1 MEIRL
6 VALINSHQGFIQSGK
21 NKLCTIKM
29 MWQRNGACGE
39 TRCEKEVPLGIL
51 GS

>member
-21 NKLCTIKM
+21 NKFCNKNDVAKKFGMWRDKM
-29 MWQRNGACGE
+29 
-39 TRCEKEVPLGIL
+39 
-51 GS
+51 